1 MAPADTLKGRERGV
15 RRLDE
20 AKLVA
25 ELCRGEPEA
34 RSRFYRLYHRDVLGW
49 CRRLGCGLVDPEDAA
64 QDVFVTALD
73 RVGSFR
79 AESTLGRWL
88 FGLTRKVL
96 ANHRRKA
103 QRRRLWEWLTGD
115 RADREASPAR
125 SPAQRLLDSEKLA
138 MIQRCLA
145 SLTPLQR
152 EVIVLCAI
160 EQRSGKEAAEL
171 LGIPQATVYTRLH
184 AARAAFDERAREV
197 GLERPRGDG
206 DHR

>member
-1 MAPADTLKGRERGV
+1 MQ
-15 RRLDE
+15 RLDE

-25 ELCRGEPEA
+25 DLCRGEPEA

-88 FGLTRKVL
+88 FGLTRRVL
-96 ANHRRKA
+96 ANQRRKA
-103 QRRRLWEWLTGD
+103 QRRRLWEWLAGD
-115 RADREASPAR
+115 RADREASPGR
-125 SPAQRLLDSEKLA
+125 NPAQRLLDSEKLGL
-138 MIQRCLA
+138 IHQCLA
-145 SLTPLQR
+145 SLTKRQR

-160 EQRSGKEAAEL
+160 EQRSGREAAEL

-184 AARAAFDERAREV
+184 SARAAFDKRAGEL
-197 GLERPRGDG
+197 GLERPGTDG
-206 DHR
+206 GHP